1 MSSNDSDKIRLV
13 EEHYQSFW
21 HGNLDDFDQ
30 QLSPDF
36 VDESAPPGARQGPL
50 GVKEWAAVARSV
62 FSPMAVTIDDAMV
75 ADNVVVVHARWR
87 GRQVVEFMGRQ
98 PADGDI
104 TFGGIVVWQ
113 FGDDG
118 RIARRTAFFDPQ
130 TAMTVVPA

>member
-50 GVKEWAAVARSV
+50 GV
-62 FSPMAVTIDDAMV
+62 
-75 ADNVVVVHARWR
+75 
-87 GRQVVEFMGRQ
+87 
-98 PADGDI
+98 
-104 TFGGIVVWQ
+104 
-113 FGDDG
+113 
-118 RIARRTAFFDPQ
+118 
-130 TAMTVVPA
+130 